1 MVSTILER
9 SGYEPTVASDG
20 QDALEALVSGAVKA
34 DLVLVDFVMPRMN
47 GYQFCR
53 ALRENSELAQMP
65 VVLMSAK
72 GDRIRDQFVQQ
83 TGALDAITKPFDPQA
98 LVAVIEN
105 ALRKVNTS
113 QRIGASSAR
122 LPEAD
127 TDDVEIV
134 EIPEGVRQAKS
145 FVAASAAEYETK
157 RTHLA
162 QIVAQKLASITAL
175 TVAERPDAVSSP
187 TFARVLAD
195 RLSNE
200 ALLDMVEALGD
211 RQDESVILSGDLGVV
226 PVGAILQL
234 LQAENQTGVL
244 VCKNGRTE
252 VRATFRDGA
261 IDLVEASGAGDEF
274 RLGRFFVEEGIL
286 TPAEID
292 EITQRSSMVATVPS
306 TGDDVD
312 PPRSSI
318 QMSASIQAG
327 TSGQASLLESASGQA
342 SLPES
347 ANLQASLQE
356 SAGPSIQ
363 MAELPSPDTMPWGR
377 RPSAVPETE
386 RASDP
391 HGMVTLPGTAIMES
405 LAAATQKKRPL
416 GMALL
421 AAGKIVESQLRMALS
436 RQSSELLY
444 EVLRW
449 PTGRFELRRES
460 PTELAD
466 SAKLGLPVAS
476 VVMEGFRRVDEWRV
490 LERTLG
496 SFDAVLVRDDA
507 AFGKLDITSLPLKEK
522 AVLDAVDGERTVRAI
537 VAASNLSSFDACR
550 ILVQLLEARALR
562 RRAG

>member
-1 MVSTILER
+1 MATRILVVDDSPTIRTVVSTILER
-9 SGYEPTVASDG
+9 SGYDPKVASDG
-20 QDALEALVSGAVKA
+20 QDAYDALASGEVKA

-53 ALRENSELAQMP
+53 ALRDNAELAMTP

-105 ALRKVNTS
+105 ALRKVNTA
-113 QRIGASSAR
+113 QRIGTSSAR
-122 LPEAD
+122 LPELE
-127 TDDVEIV
+127 TDDVTEDGAPAIRAERAPSV
-134 EIPEGVRQAKS
+134 
-145 FVAASAAEYETK
+145 EYETK

-162 QIVAQKLASITAL
+162 QIVAQKLASIAAMAI
-175 TVAERPDAVSSP
+175 AERPEIASSP
-187 TFARVLAD
+187 TLSSVLAD

-200 ALLDMVEALGD
+200 AVLDMMEAL
-211 RQDESVILSGDLGVV
+211 DERRSAASGTILAGDLGVV
-226 PVGAILQL
+226 PIGAILQL

-244 VCKNGRTE
+244 VCKNGRAE
-252 VRATFRDGA
+252 VRATFRGGA

-286 TPAEID
+286 TPSEID
-292 EITQRSSMVATVPS
+292 EITARSSLASSLASSAPIPADD
-306 TGDDVD
+306 GDA
-312 PPRSSI
+312 PRSSI
-318 QMSASIQAG
+318 QMKEAPA
-327 TSGQASLLESASGQA
+327 
-342 SLPES
+342 
-347 ANLQASLQE
+347 
-356 SAGPSIQ
+356 
-363 MAELPSPDTMPWGR
+363 PDTLPWGR
-377 RPSAVPETE
+377 RPSAIPETE
-386 RASDP
+386 RTADP
-391 HGMVTLPGTAIMES
+391 HGTVTLPGAALVIES

-421 AAGKIVESQLRMALS
+421 AAGKIVESQLRTALT

-449 PTGRFELRRES
+449 PSGRFELRREPPS
-460 PTELAD
+460 ELAD
-466 SAKLGLPVAS
+466 NAKLAMPVAS

-496 SFDAVLVRDDA
+496 SFDAVLVRDDS
-507 AFGKLDITSLPLKEK
+507 AFGKLDIGSLPPKEK
-522 AVLDAVDGERTVRAI
+522 AVLDAADGERTVRAI